1 MTDHHSGTQHEQA
14 ATPDATNLDA
24 TTFWDQRYQEKDRI
38 WSGRV
43 NPVLAEVAADL
54 EVGGALDLGCG
65 EGGDSVWLAAM
76 GWRVTGVDISETAL
90 RRAREAAEQREVD
103 SRTTFELCDLGADFP
118 SGSYD
123 LVSAQYLHSPVDFP
137 RAEVLGNAARA
148 VALGGRLLVVDHGAP
163 PPWMKEG
170 HEHPPFPTV
179 QQTFAELELTEEHWR
194 VERLESAERATIGPD
209 GQHGTLLDNVI
220 LVCRLA

>member
-1 MTDHHSGTQHEQA
+1 MTDHHSGTPHEQA
-14 ATPDATNLDA
+14 AATDAAN
-24 TTFWDQRYQEKDRI
+24 FWDQRYQEKDRI

-43 NPVLAEVAADL
+43 NPVLAEVAGDL

-65 EGGDSVWLAAM
+65 EGGDSVWLAGM
-76 GWRVTGVDISETAL
+76 GWRVTGVDISDTAL
-90 RRAREAAEQREVD
+90 QRARGAAEQQQVD
-103 SRTTFELCDLGADFP
+103 ARTTFERCDLTVDFP
-118 SGSYD
+118 TGSYD

-137 RAEVLGNAARA
+137 RSEVLRNAARA
-148 VALGGRLLVVDHGAP
+148 VALGGRLLIVDHGAP

-179 QQTFAELELTEEHWR
+179 QQTFAELKLTDDHWR
-194 VERLESAERATIGPD
+194 VERLDSVERAAIGPD
-209 GQHGTLLDNVI
+209 GQAGTLLDNVI